1 MYKKRRVVVRRRPV
15 VRRRGRG
22 IVDRVKQA
30 ARYALPI
37 AAAYGAKRLIPMG
50 VNSAMGQRV
59 MNRLG
64 DYAIDKAKDLLR
76 KEVAR
81 MAGRI

>member
-1 MYKKRRVVVRRRPV
+1 
-15 VRRRGRG
+15 
-22 IVDRVKQA
+22 
-30 ARYALPI
+30 
-37 AAAYGAKRLIPMG
+37 MG